1 MNEAL
6 SRLSAA
12 GVTSPRRN
20 VEWMLCEVLNVRRS
34 ALYARLDDSIMP
46 GMAEQFHAMVERRR
60 RHEPLQ
66 YILGYTEF
74 FGMHLDVSPD
84 VLIPRPET
92 EQVVEEALRVLSD
105 VDTPRILDIGTGS
118 GCIALVIKRERPS
131 GEVWAADIS
140 GKAIG
145 VASKNAVRH
154 GLAIQ
159 FLHADVFASDFSE
172 KSPKGL
178 DLLISNPP
186 YIPEEEA
193 STLPLEVRNHEP
205 HIALVAPSDPLI
217 FYRRIAILGKDL
229 LKNGGHLIL
238 ETHSEQGR
246 EAEGLLHYLGYE
258 DVVLQRDYAD
268 RPRILRARH
277 GVADYGS

>member
-1 MNEAL
+1 
-6 SRLSAA
+6 
-12 GVTSPRRN
+12 
-20 VEWMLCEVLNVRRS
+20 
-34 ALYARLDDSIMP
+34 
-46 GMAEQFHAMVERRR
+46 MAEQLTAMVERRS

-92 EQVVEEALRVLSD
+92 EQVVEEALRALGD

-131 GEVWAADIS
+131 AEVWAADIS
-140 GKAIG
+140 DQAIDL
-145 VASKNAVRH
+145 ASRNAIRH
-154 GLAIQ
+154 GLKIQ
-159 FLHADVFASDFSE
+159 FLRADVFASDFS
-172 KSPKGL
+172 KRSPKGL

-193 STLPLEVRNHEP
+193 SALPVEVRNFEP
-205 HIALVAPSDPLI
+205 HLALVAPSDPLI
-217 FYRRIAILGKDL
+217 FYKRIATIGKDL
-229 LKNGGHLIL
+229 LKNGRHLIL
-238 ETHSEQGR
+238 ETHSEHGR
-246 EAEGLLHYLGYE
+246 EAEGLLHHLGYE

-268 RPRILRARH
+268 RPRILMARH
-277 GVADYGS
+277 READ

>member
-1 MNEAL
+1 MHEGL
-6 SRLSAA
+6 SRLSTA

-20 VEWMLCEVLNVRRS
+20 VEWMLCEVLNVRRA

-46 GMAEQFHAMVERRR
+46 GMADQFRAMVERRR

-92 EQVVEEALRVLSD
+92 EQVVEEALRALTD
-105 VDTPRILDIGTGS
+105 VNTPRVLDVGTGS
-118 GCIALVIKRERPS
+118 GCIALVLKYERPNA
-131 GEVWAADIS
+131 EVWASDIS
-140 GKAIG
+140 ERALAM
-145 VASKNAVRH
+145 ASKNASRH
-154 GLAIQ
+154 GLEIQ
-159 FLHADVFASDFSE
+159 FFHADVFTSDFSE
-172 KSPKGL
+172 RAPKAL

-193 STLPLEVRNHEP
+193 SALAAEVRDFEP
-205 HIALVAPSDPLI
+205 HLALLAPSDPLI
-217 FYRRIAILGKDL
+217 FYRRIATLGKDL
-229 LKNGGHLIL
+229 LKNGRHLIL
-238 ETHSEQGR
+238 ETHSDHGP
-246 EAEGLLHYLGYE
+246 EAKRILHYLGYE

-268 RPRILRARH
+268 RPRILRARYRE
-277 GVADYGS
+277 AD